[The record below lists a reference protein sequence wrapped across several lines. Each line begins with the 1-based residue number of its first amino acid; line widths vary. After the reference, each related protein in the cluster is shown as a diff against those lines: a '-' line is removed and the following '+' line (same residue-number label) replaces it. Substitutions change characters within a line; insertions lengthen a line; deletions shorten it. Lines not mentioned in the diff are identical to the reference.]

1 MSQDV
6 GEAFTK
12 RMMPDLLPYQQK
24 KMLHDVLGEVANMI
38 SGMASIKLAG
48 DDDTINITPPVVI
61 RGESEFDFLKVPTI
75 VVLLDSTIGS
85 LEINIAFKE
94 TPAR

>member
-1 MSQDV
+1 
-6 GEAFTK
+6 
-12 RMMPDLLPYQQK
+12 MMPELLPYQQK
-24 KMLHDVLGEVANMI
+24 KMIHDVLGEVANMI

-48 DDDTINITPPVVI
+48 DNDKINITPPVVI
-61 RGESEFDFLKVPTI
+61 RGENEFDFLKVPTI

-94 TPAR
+94 TTDM